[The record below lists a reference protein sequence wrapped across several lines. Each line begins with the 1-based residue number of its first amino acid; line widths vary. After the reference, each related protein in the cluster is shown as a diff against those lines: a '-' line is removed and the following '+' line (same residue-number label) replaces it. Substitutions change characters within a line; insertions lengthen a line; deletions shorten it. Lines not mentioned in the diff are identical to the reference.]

1 MRLPMALGVRK
12 PAQEHT
18 RESQGQLSGSATQ
31 RSGGTGPEE
40 RRRWVAGPLQ
50 GRALP
55 DPESS
60 FRAVL
65 LRRSRR
71 LLGSGGRA
79 ADTGRSQN
87 SPFLPIVAVLQHYPL
102 KPSRGLYQSRRAA
115 DAELPSPKVLQRS
128 LVWRRRARGGVAQ
141 IKRVLVKLA
150 SEPGGKGPVY
160 ESRELGAPPP
170 PGGRGSGAGWLVGPA
185 VGRMRL

>member
-1 MRLPMALGVRK
+1 MGGGAPPRPCAARPGVELPCCLAAAFKTAVGVRGARCRHRPIAK
-12 PAQEHT
+12 LTILAH
-18 RESQGQLSGSATQ
+18 R
-31 RSGGTGPEE
+31 
-40 RRRWVAGPLQ
+40 
-50 GRALP
+50 
-55 DPESS
+55 
-60 FRAVL
+60 
-65 LRRSRR
+65 
-71 LLGSGGRA
+71 GRA
-79 ADTGRSQN
+79 AA
-87 SPFLPIVAVLQHYPL
+87 LPPQ
-102 KPSRGLYQSRRAA
+102 PSRGLYQSRRAA